1 VLENHWRLQVIR
13 RGLTP
18 LSALLPEAT
27 GVADD
32 LDDWLD
38 REDIPDGIPYLISP
52 ELEYDID
59 LNRYFLRPAL
69 VGASRNT
76 QLAAARDV
84 RRFLDFLWCAR
95 GGLGWRDAAEADH
108 DAYWYW
114 RRQDPAGPRV
124 AASTWNRELSMLN
137 GFYAWAA
144 RRGMVTASPI
154 AQRRRRPSPAA
165 SSQGYSGS
173 GELTA
178 AAQARDARR
187 DLVEWLTPAQYRSW
201 RDTGLR
207 GYDAGGLPDRRFR
220 GRWAAR
226 NALFADLMVR
236 TGMRLT
242 EQGSLTVLEI
252 PRSVGREAYHRFWLP
267 AAIAKGGSARWV
279 YVPDSI
285 VRKIGEY
292 VTTDRAEV
300 IEQARARG
308 AYDRIASPLIIE
320 DPGARHPRVTIRGQA
335 GSTAQVPV
343 EQLDP
348 HERARLLV
356 RTAGGLEPAALWL
369 GEHGMPIT
377 VSGWKQVFA
386 TANERC
392 ERAGVA
398 ALCHPHLLRHSFAVV
413 TLEQLQRGH
422 LASLAAMT
430 AEQRGHYTRIFGD
443 PLDWVRRRL
452 GHASIASTLI
462 YLHAL
467 QELEMRTRMTLV
479 PDDWEEP
486 PPGEPETGEAA

>member
-1 VLENHWRLQVIR
+1 VEVTY

-18 LSALLPEAT
+18 LSALLPEAAGT
-27 GVADD
+27 WDD

-38 REDIPDGIPYLISP
+38 GEDIPDGVPFLISP
-52 ELEYDID
+52 GLEYDVD
-59 LNRYFLRPAL
+59 LNQYFLRPAM

-76 QLAAARDV
+76 QLAAAGDV
-84 RRFLDFLWCAR
+84 RRFLDFLWCSR
-95 GGLGWRDAAEADH
+95 GGRGWRDATEADH

-114 RRQDPAGPRV
+114 RRQDPGGPRV
-124 AASTWNRELSMLN
+124 AGATWNRELSMLN
-137 GFYAWAA
+137 GFYGWAA
-144 RRGMVTASPI
+144 RRGLVSANLV
-154 AQRRRRPSPAA
+154 AQRQRRPIPMGRECGGLA
-165 SSQGYSGS
+165 G
-173 GELTA
+173 TA
-178 AAQARDARR
+178 PAAQARDVRR

-207 GYDAGGLPDRRFR
+207 GYDAGGLPDRGFR

-236 TGMRLT
+236 TGLRLT
-242 EQGSLTVLEI
+242 EQGSLAVLEV
-252 PRSVGREAYHRFWLP
+252 PRSGGGQAYHRCWLS

-279 YVPDSI
+279 YAPDSI
-285 VRKIGEY
+285 ARKIGEY
-292 VTTDRAEV
+292 VATDRAEV
-300 IEQARARG
+300 IERARARG
-308 AYDRIASPLIIE
+308 AYDRIARPLIIE
-320 DPGARHPRVTIRGQA
+320 DPSARHPCVAVRGQA

-343 EQLDP
+343 EQLEP

-356 RTAGGLEPAALWL
+356 RTADGLEPAALWL

-377 VSGWKQVFA
+377 ASGWKQVFTA
-386 TANERC
+386 ANERC

-398 ALCHPHLLRHSFAVV
+398 VRCHPHLLRHSFAVV

-422 LASLAAMT
+422 LASLGEMT

-443 PLDWVRRRL
+443 PLDWVRRRM
-452 GHASIASTLI
+452 GHASVASTLI

-479 PDDWEEP
+479 PDDWEDP
-486 PPGEPETGEAA
+486 PAGEPGTGEAA

>member
-1 VLENHWRLQVIR
+1 VLENHWRLQLTR
-13 RGLTP
+13 RGLAP
-18 LSALLPEAT
+18 LSALLPEA
-27 GVADD
+27 GGAADS
-32 LDDWLD
+32 LDGWLD
-38 REDIPDGIPYLISP
+38 REDIPDGVPYLISP
-52 ELEYDID
+52 DFEYDIG

-95 GGLGWRDAAEADH
+95 EGLGWRDAAEADH

-114 RRQDPAGPRV
+114 RRQDPTGPRV
-124 AASTWNRELSMLN
+124 AGSTWNRELSMLN

-144 RRGMVTASPI
+144 RRGIVTASPI
-154 AQRRRRPSPAA
+154 AQRRRRPAPAH
-165 SSQGYSGS
+165 SGT
-173 GELTA
+173 GEMTA

-187 DLVEWLTPAQYRSW
+187 ELVEWLTPAQYRSW

-207 GYDAGGLPDRRFR
+207 GYDADGLADRRFR
-220 GRWAAR
+220 GRWATR

-236 TGMRLT
+236 TGMRLA
-242 EQGSLTVLEI
+242 EQGSLTLLEV
-252 PRSVGREAYHRFWLP
+252 PNSGGSQAYHRFWLP

-285 VRKIGEY
+285 ARKVGEY
-292 VTTDRAEV
+292 IAADRADV

-320 DPGARHPRVTIRGQA
+320 DPGARCPRVTVRGQA

-343 EQLDP
+343 EQLEP

-369 GEHGMPIT
+369 GEHGMPVT
-377 VSGWKQVFA
+377 ASGWKQVFA
-386 TANERC
+386 AANERC

-398 ALCHPHLLRHSFAVV
+398 VSCHPHLLRHSFAVV
-413 TLEQLQRGH
+413 TLEQLHRGH
-422 LASLAAMT
+422 LAALFAMT
-430 AEQRGHYTRIFGD
+430 AEQRGHYTKVFGD
-443 PLDWVRRRL
+443 PLDWVRRRM
-452 GHASIASTLI
+452 GHSSIASTLI

-479 PDDWEEP
+479 PDEWEDP
-486 PPGEPETGEAA
+486 TAGERETGEAA